1 MVQLQTARG
10 RALAGLSR
18 KERGS
23 PVKEGHKAWE
33 GGAWEGGAWEGG
45 AWEGGAWEGGA
56 WEGGA
61 WEGVNSGCETET
73 YKHEW

>member
-45 AWEGGAWEGGA
+45 AWEGGAWEG
-56 WEGGA
+56 
-61 WEGVNSGCETET
+61 VNSGCETET